1 MLQKGQEIPTTAE
14 KNVGMT
20 GECERNR
27 RTNTTFEEKQVNLER
42 KKKEKRGCVL
52 TKFVR
57 KLKHSENGKM
67 GGND

>member
-1 MLQKGQEIPTTAE
+1 
-14 KNVGMT
+14 MT